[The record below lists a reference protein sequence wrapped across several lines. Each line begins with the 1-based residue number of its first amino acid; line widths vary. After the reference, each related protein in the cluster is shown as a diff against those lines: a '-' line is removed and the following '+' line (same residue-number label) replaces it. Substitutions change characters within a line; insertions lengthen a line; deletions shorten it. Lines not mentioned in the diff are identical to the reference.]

1 MKAYIVGEDKALMDF
16 FSELE
21 FTEKLKEAK
30 LVIFGEGPIVSPSLY
45 QEKKMPAI
53 NLKCDINRDRS
64 DKAIY
69 TKLKKDQIAVG
80 VGRGACFLA
89 VMNGA
94 KLIQNVIRKNSEA
107 SYMVELK
114 KGSDKFNFTAI
125 SDWKQVINIENCEEF
140 DLIARSSEIEECITD
155 NNDLKRFIRV
165 NGNPELIRFH
175 KNKQP
180 VSICIQYR
188 PEWLPESYLSKLTKR
203 FVYECANS

>member
-21 FTEKLKEAK
+21 FTDKLKEAK

-45 QEKKMPAI
+45 QEKKAPAVD
-53 NLKCDINRDRS
+53 LKCDINRDRS

-94 KLIQNVIRKNSEA
+94 KLIQNVIRKNSET
-107 SYMVELK
+107 SYLVELK

-125 SDWKQVINIENCEEF
+125 SDWKQVINIESCEGF

-175 KNKQP
+175 KDKQP